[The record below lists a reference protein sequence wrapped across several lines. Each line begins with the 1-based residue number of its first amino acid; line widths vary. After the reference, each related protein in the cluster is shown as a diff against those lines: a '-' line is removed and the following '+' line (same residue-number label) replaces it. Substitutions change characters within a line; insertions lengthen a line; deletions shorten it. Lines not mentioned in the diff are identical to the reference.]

1 MQQPSM
7 PSPGD
12 ARPSTPGIPGRIGI
26 IAGQGDF
33 PLLIAR
39 AARAAGIE
47 VVALAIS
54 GFASPEIDTAADR
67 TEWVELGQVGR
78 TLAILRENDVTA
90 VAMAGRVPHASI
102 FQYRHFDVRAMK
114 LLAKAVTR
122 KADALLGVVTQ
133 ELEAEGIRVLDSS
146 LFLKSLMPLA
156 GLLTPARPL
165 DERELADAD
174 FGFPLARQIA
184 GLDIGQ
190 TIVVKELVVVAVE
203 GLEGTDECITRAG
216 QLAGAGCV
224 VVKVSKPGQDLRFD
238 IPIVGRTTLKRM
250 RDAGCS
256 ALVISAGE
264 SLLFDREEVL
274 RIAAEADIA
283 IVARPSPD

>member
-1 MQQPSM
+1 MTQASM
-7 PSPGD
+7 PPRDGGCHPTHD
-12 ARPSTPGIPGRIGI
+12 LPDRIGI

-33 PLLIAR
+33 PLLIAK
-39 AARAAGIE
+39 AARESGIE
-47 VVALAIS
+47 VVAVAIS
-54 GFASPEIDTAADR
+54 GFASPEIDAIASR

-78 TLAILRENDVTA
+78 TLAVLRENDVTA

-250 RDAGCS
+250 RNAGCS